1 MAFQFVELEKEMK
14 EAKKIQ
20 ESDFNL
26 DFEFTEE
33 EILDLLVKRLKPFQS
48 KNS

>member
-1 MAFQFVELEKEMK
+1 MK

-20 ESDFNL
+20 QHDFNL

-33 EILDLLVKRLKPFQS
+33 EILNLLVKRLKPFQS